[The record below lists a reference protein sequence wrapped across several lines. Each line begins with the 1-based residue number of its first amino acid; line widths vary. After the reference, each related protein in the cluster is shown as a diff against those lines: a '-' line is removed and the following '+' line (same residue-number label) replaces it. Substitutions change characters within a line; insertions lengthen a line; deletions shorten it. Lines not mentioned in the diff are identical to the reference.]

1 MAGLTEG
8 AILSATGYEYKTIVL
23 TRRVKSPGVLETM
36 SEQLPEVRNAF
47 MYIHEQLEKRLGHL
61 GASRWRVVSHS
72 HSIYNGIL
80 IVSVII
86 QEV

>member
-1 MAGLTEG
+1 MTGLTEG
-8 AILSATGYEYKTIVL
+8 LILSAIESEYKTIVL

-47 MYIHEQLEKRLGHL
+47 MHVQEQLQRRLEHL
-61 GASRWRVVSHS
+61 GAEKWCVVSHS

-80 IVSVII
+80 IVSVLIRK
-86 QEV
+86 V